1 VVGAAA
7 TVVVVVVVV
16 AVVAVAALVVVTFVV
31 VEVAA
36 SVVALAATAVAV
48 VLTVIPA
55 RGNGMP
61 SALSLRS
68 GFVPLATLLVLFCV
82 SVFRLFVVSACLVS
96 CFCLHWCCC
105 FTPVAQVPPGQ
116 LFVFKLCVSPHGDPG
131 FSVAAFVVHITR
143 GTLMSL
149 VSASVLETLSV
160 VCFVMCVEDVVGCVF
175 ASLWPDCPCNTRVHV
190 HDSFLCAVELPV
202 SHSLVGFHLSDGR
215 CIPCAGAASRCEN
228 ARPLHP

>member
-1 VVGAAA
+1 MSRLLFLP
-7 TVVVVVVVV
+7 
-16 AVVAVAALVVVTFVV
+16 ALVLLFHTCRPSSPW
-31 VEVAA
+31 
-36 SVVALAATAVAV
+36 SVVRVQ
-48 VLTVIPA
+48 
-55 RGNGMP
+55 
-61 SALSLRS
+61 
-68 GFVPLATLLVLFCV
+68 TL
-82 SVFRLFVVSACLVS
+82 
-96 CFCLHWCCC
+96 CF
-105 FTPVAQVPPGQ
+105 
-116 LFVFKLCVSPHGDPG
+116 PHGDPG
-131 FSVAAFVVHITR
+131 FSVGAFVVHITR